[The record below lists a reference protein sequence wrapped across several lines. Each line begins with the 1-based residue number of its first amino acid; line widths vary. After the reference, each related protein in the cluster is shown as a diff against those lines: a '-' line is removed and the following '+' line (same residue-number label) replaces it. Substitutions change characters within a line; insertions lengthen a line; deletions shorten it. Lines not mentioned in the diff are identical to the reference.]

1 MMRAAA
7 ALAAVLDLAA
17 CADGCDP
24 NQAGFFGGVRNIATG
39 CYERDTATL
48 RTGAA
53 QSEQQAQ
60 ALDADNAH
68 IQMELGR
75 LDTQERQLRERQQRL
90 NRQLAGQ
97 LRQLDTAKAQ
107 KASSQA
113 QLTALRQRADAFRA
127 AEQGRLNAEPAGQV
141 SSPELDRLEQQNK
154 ALQRDID
161 ELLGTVGAQPW
172 RRAAPTKCGTSRPSA
187 SPTRRPS
194 GPVLRGR
201 PRVPDTQD
209 GLPAGPELAGQGG
222 HGRSFL
228 QPPRTSCAGPP

>member
-7 ALAAVLDLAA
+7 ALAAVLALAA

-39 CYERDTATL
+39 CYERDTAAL

-75 LDTQERQLRERQQRL
+75 LDTQEKQLRERQQRL

-113 QLTALRQRADAFRA
+113 QLTALRQRADALA

-161 ELLGTVGAQPW
+161 ELLGTVG
-172 RRAAPTKCGTSRPSA
+172 G
-187 SPTRRPS
+187 
-194 GPVLRGR
+194 
-201 PRVPDTQD
+201 
-209 GLPAGPELAGQGG
+209 
-222 HGRSFL
+222 
-228 QPPRTSCAGPP
+228 